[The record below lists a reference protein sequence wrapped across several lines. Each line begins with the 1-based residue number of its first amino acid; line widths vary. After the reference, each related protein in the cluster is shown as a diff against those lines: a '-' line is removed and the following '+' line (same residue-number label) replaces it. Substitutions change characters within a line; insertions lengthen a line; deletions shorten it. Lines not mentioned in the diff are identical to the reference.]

1 MVYLLD
7 KHIVLNS
14 STTKVFVPLFFF
26 ISNAVLFMRLNASAI
41 GVYNVFRI
49 LFSRFLT
56 VVISSSLLYLLWII
70 LV

>member
-14 STTKVFVPLFFF
+14 NITKVFVPLFFF
-26 ISNAVLFMRLNASAI
+26 ISSAVLFMKLNASAI

-49 LFSRFLT
+49 LLF
-56 VVISSSLLYLLWII
+56 
-70 LV
+70 